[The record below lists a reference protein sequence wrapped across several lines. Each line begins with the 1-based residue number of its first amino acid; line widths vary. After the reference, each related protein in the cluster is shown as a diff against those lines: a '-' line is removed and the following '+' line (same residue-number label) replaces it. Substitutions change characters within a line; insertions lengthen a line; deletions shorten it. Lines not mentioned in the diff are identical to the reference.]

1 MRNDPMEQKLKT
13 AAEHLTPDVLDR
25 ILADCAKE
33 PKGEILYM
41 ENISDPRSRNNNWIK
56 VLSLGTAACM
66 MIGGLFWW
74 NRYRALN
81 YTVEMD
87 VNPSIELRVNKAEK
101 VISAEALNKDA
112 QIILEDMKL
121 KGVDVDV
128 ATNAIIGSMVKNG
141 YLSELSNSILLTVE
155 SDDHQK
161 SVEVT
166 DRLTNEIN
174 AALDSFG
181 GSVIAQ
187 QVVSDNDLQNMAG
200 DYGISEGKAALIR
213 NILNELPM
221 LKAEDLAEMSINDLN
236 LLASSKQIALSNT
249 TTTGSAS
256 ESGYIGTARAEEI
269 ALEHAGIT
277 SADTDFINTELD
289 CDGGIMEYEVEFL
302 AGGVEY
308 EYSINARTG
317 QVLGYEYELSSG
329 GSVSAGGNY
338 ITAQEARQ
346 AALDDAGLT
355 ESEVT
360 FIKTKLDQD
369 NGSMVYDIEFY
380 TASQEYDYEIDAL
393 TGKVLSVDNEIGG
406 FTAQTQTG
414 SYISAEEAK
423 AKVLEHLG
431 MDASEV
437 TFKKVELDYDDGMMQ
452 YEIELYTADREYDYD
467 LNAQDGSILSWD
479 FEALKAWNQ
488 GGSGSTAAAAAID
501 SETARSKAL
510 AHAGLSTATF
520 TKTELD
526 YDDGRAEYEI
536 EFYTADSEYEYKIDG
551 TTGAVLESKQEARQ
565 TSGGSNTI
573 SEADAKRIALERV
586 GLTAADYVKVDYDQ
600 DDNEYEVE
608 MRSGNTEYEV
618 KISGSTGAVLEYDS
632 ETDD

>member
-1 MRNDPMEQKLKT
+1 MRNDSMEQKLKS

-41 ENISDPRSRNNNWIK
+41 ENMTDPRSRNNTWIK
-56 VLSLGTAACM
+56 VMSLGTAACM

-87 VNPSIELRVNKAEK
+87 VNPSIELRVNNAER

-112 QIILEDMKL
+112 EIILEDMKL
-121 KGVDVDV
+121 KGVDIDV
-128 ATNAIIGSMVKNG
+128 ATNALIGSMVKNG
-141 YLSELSNSILLTVE
+141 YLSEISNSILLTVE
-155 SDDHQK
+155 SDDHDK

-166 DRLTNEIN
+166 NRLTNEIN
-174 AALDSFG
+174 ASLGNLG

-187 QVVSDNDLQNMAG
+187 QVVADNDLQNMAG

-236 LLASSKQIALSNT
+236 LLASSKQISLSNT

-269 ALEHAGIT
+269 ALEHAGIQ
-277 SADTDFINTELD
+277 SADTSFLKTELD
-289 CDGGIMEYEVEFL
+289 CEDGIMEYEVEFL

-317 QVLGYEYELSSG
+317 KILKYEYELTSG
-329 GSVSAGGNY
+329 GTVSAGGSY
-338 ITAQEARQ
+338 ITVQEARE
-346 AALDDAGLT
+346 AALKDAGLE

-369 NGSMVYDIEFY
+369 DGAMVYDIEFY
-380 TASQEYDYEIDAL
+380 TASEEFDYEVDAL
-393 TGKVLSVDNEIGG
+393 TGKVLSADRDIDG
-406 FTAQTQTG
+406 FARPAQSG
-414 SYISAEEAK
+414 SYLTSEQAQD
-423 AKVLEHLG
+423 KVLEHVG
-431 MDASEV
+431 MTADEV
-437 TFKKVELDYDDGMMQ
+437 TFRKVELDHDDGRMI
-452 YEIELYTADREYDYD
+452 YEIELLAAGRKYEYEVD
-467 LNAQDGSILSWD
+467 AQDGSILSWD
-479 FEALKAWNQ
+479 FEAAREEAQ
-488 GGSGSTAAAAAID
+488 PAGDSSASGLIS
-501 SETARSKAL
+501 SEEARSKAL
-510 AHAGLSTATF
+510 AHAGLSSATF

-526 YDDGRAEYEI
+526 QDDGRAEYEI
-536 EFYTADSEYEYKIDG
+536 EFYSGNKEYEYTIDAA
-551 TTGAVLESKQEARQ
+551 TGAVLESE
-565 TSGGSNTI
+565 S
-573 SEADAKRIALERV
+573 
-586 GLTAADYVKVDYDQ
+586 
-600 DDNEYEVE
+600 DD
-608 MRSGNTEYEV
+608 M
-618 KISGSTGAVLEYDS
+618 D
-632 ETDD
+632 